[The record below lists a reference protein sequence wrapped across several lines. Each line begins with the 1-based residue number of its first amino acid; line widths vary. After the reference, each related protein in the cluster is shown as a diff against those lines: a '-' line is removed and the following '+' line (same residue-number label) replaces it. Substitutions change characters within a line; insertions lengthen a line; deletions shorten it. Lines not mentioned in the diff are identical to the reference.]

1 MPAPEYDLDDLIR
14 YEKGQMLF
22 VAGLLIV
29 AVVVTALGKLG
40 GERPQAAS
48 PPPLLSPASPVS
60 SGASK

>member
-14 YEKGQMLF
+14 YERGQMLF
-22 VAGLLIV
+22 VAGLLVV

-40 GERPQAAS
+40 GDPQASS
-48 PPPLLSPASPVS
+48 PPPLLSPAAPVS